1 VTDPEGHVTTYT
13 VDRWGQPLVTTDPL
27 GRVTTITRNGPLA
40 VRVVYPSGAKD
51 SAAYNGQG
59 LMTYS
64 APAGQNPSTITYGA
78 YALPTQISG
87 TSQPTQTFKYGM
99 HGRDSLVTVAG
110 LTTHYYADMYGRD
123 TAVTDPGGHLYKLHY
138 DGTFGNLD
146 STLAAGT
153 GQPVQYTR
161 TTFDGY
167 GRDSIERASGRV
179 GDTTVYDSTNR
190 VVRVAAPGHHVVTT
204 AYDPLTYSDPFGLKV
219 DLSGLDADERAK
231 INALRKTSKTFERW
245 YSAIDRIP
253 ADKLLLRVSTAKDG
267 WVGMI
272 QGAGDGKTFKSG
284 QYANIILS
292 SSANWASLMEFES
305 VAAHEFAHAAAGLKG
320 GTPSA
325 CYDNEG
331 SQQAEDC
338 AVTQQNQ
345 VHTELHWRE
354 RRNYGDVAPFS
365 IPLVIPR

>member
-1 VTDPEGHVTTYT
+1 
-13 VDRWGQPLVTTDPL
+13 
-27 GRVTTITRNGPLA
+27 
-40 VRVVYPSGAKD
+40 
-51 SAAYNGQG
+51 
-59 LMTYS
+59 M
-64 APAGQNPSTITYGA
+64 
-78 YALPTQISG
+78 
-87 TSQPTQTFKYGM
+87 
-99 HGRDSLVTVAG
+99 
-110 LTTHYYADMYGRD
+110 
-123 TAVTDPGGHLYKLHY
+123 
-138 DGTFGNLD
+138 
-146 STLAAGT
+146 
-153 GQPVQYTR
+153 
-161 TTFDGY
+161 
-167 GRDSIERASGRV
+167 
-179 GDTTVYDSTNR
+179 
-190 VVRVAAPGHHVVTT
+190 
-204 AYDPLTYSDPFGLKV
+204 KV

-305 VAAHEFAHAAAGLKG
+305 VAAHEFALAAAGLKG